1 MPVPERDHD
10 LEIRRKIM
18 ADVFSRVETVSNAG
32 ATVATFGAN
41 YGKHVINQADV
52 GRELI
57 VKVVKSGSGNLT
69 NDILT
74 SIRNAITLSGG
85 LAGSLQSN
93 QGDAF
98 TVAAIGTANG
108 TAFVSGTTTTVFMR
122 VQGTGTFDTT
132 DAAGSTGATVTV
144 EAVFTPAL

>member
-1 MPVPERDHD
+1 
-10 LEIRRKIM
+10 M
-18 ADVFSRVETVSNAG
+18 ADLTNGSGVYATYDNAG
-32 ATVATFGAN
+32 SGLAELGDN

-52 GRELI
+52 GREYI
-57 VKVVKSGSGNLT
+57 VKVALT
-69 NDILT
+69 NMTDANVT
-74 SIRNAITLSGG
+74 AIRNAITLPGGSGG
-85 LAGSLQSN
+85 ALQSN

-108 TAFVSGTTTTVFMR
+108 TAFQSGVTDVIYMR

-132 DAAGSTGATVTV
+132 DAAAGTGATVTV